1 MEQPTGA
8 SPPQEAAPELPQ
20 ANKGCKRVATQK
32 PPRRKKG
39 KPETAVA
46 DSTNS
51 EEPTPREVVL
61 AYMRQQNRPYN
72 LQLVFMYAQDQFGAS
87 AAENGDIAAEIQQFV
102 KKQTAL
108 QQRMQ
113 EIRNREDLL
122 GSLTAKVAAA
132 EAERDAKQKKRSGRN
147 AAAATV
153 TAAEAS
159 AAEHLHARLHN
170 AWAVQKRRCLQL
182 VRLLSERAQAD
193 PKQLQEELGLE
204 RDEDF
209 IPPEAYSKY
218 N

>member
-1 MEQPTGA
+1 M
-8 SPPQEAAPELPQ
+8 
-20 ANKGCKRVATQK
+20 
-32 PPRRKKG
+32 
-39 KPETAVA
+39 
-46 DSTNS
+46 
-51 EEPTPREVVL
+51 
-61 AYMRQQNRPYN
+61 
-72 LQLVFMYAQDQFGAS
+72 
-87 AAENGDIAAEIQQFV
+87 
-102 KKQTAL
+102 
-108 QQRMQ
+108 
-113 EIRNREDLL
+113 
-122 GSLTAKVAAA
+122 
-132 EAERDAKQKKRSGRN
+132 
-147 AAAATV
+147 